1 MPDSN
6 HPTKPPVRAVIF
18 DCDGTLVDSY
28 QAITASVNH
37 VRAKHGLS
45 PLSEAEVRRHVG
57 RGPTNLLQHTVPGS
71 NVEAD
76 LAEYKAHHPS
86 VLKSGSRLLP
96 HVAEELSALQ
106 QRGLRLAVCSNK
118 LRTFTLQL
126 LDILSIGRYFQAVIG
141 PEDAPRLKPA
151 PDMLLAALAR
161 LAVSAAEAL
170 YIGDMA
176 VDIETARAAG
186 VMVWVVSTGSD
197 TPASL
202 RAVKP
207 DRVLEDLGNLS
218 ALLGPTNR
226 QPLNSG
232 LTNP

>member
-1 MPDSN
+1 L
-6 HPTKPPVRAVIF
+6 RAVIF

-28 QAITASVNH
+28 QAIAASVNH
-37 VRAKHGLS
+37 VRARHSLS

-57 RGPTNLLQHTVPGS
+57 RGPANLLQHTVPGS
-71 NVEAD
+71 NIEAD
-76 LAEYKAHHPS
+76 LDEYKAHHPS

-118 LRTFTLQL
+118 VRAFTLEL
-126 LDILSIGRYFQAVIG
+126 LEILDIGRYFQAVIG

-161 LAVSAAEAL
+161 LGVSAAEAL

-176 VDIETARAAG
+176 VDIETARTAS
-186 VMVWVVSTGSD
+186 VLVWVVSTGSD
-197 TPASL
+197 NPATL
-202 RAVKP
+202 RAAKP
-207 DRVLEDLGNLS
+207 DRVLEDLGNLN
-218 ALLGPTNR
+218 ALLGR
-226 QPLNSG
+226 SS
-232 LTNP
+232 

>member
-1 MPDSN
+1 LADSKQL
-6 HPTKPPVRAVIF
+6 TKSPVRAVIF

-28 QAITASVNH
+28 PAITASVNH
-37 VRAKHGLS
+37 VRATHGLA
-45 PLSEAEVRRHVG
+45 PLSETEVRRHVG
-57 RGPTNLLQHTVPGS
+57 RGPANLLQHTVPGS
-71 NVEAD
+71 NIETD

-96 HVAEELSALQ
+96 HVAEELSALH

-118 LRTFTLQL
+118 LRLFTLEL
-126 LDILSIGRYFQAVIG
+126 LDILDIGRYFQAVIG

-161 LAVSAAEAL
+161 LAVPAAEAL

-186 VMVWVVSTGSD
+186 VAVWVVSTGSD
-197 TPASL
+197 TPATL
-202 RAVKP
+202 TAAKP

-218 ALLGPTNR
+218 ALLGPTDR
-226 QPLNSG
+226 QPLDSG

>member
-1 MPDSN
+1 LPDTN
-6 HPTKPPVRAVIF
+6 HPTTPPARAVIF

-37 VRAKHGLS
+37 VRARHGLS

-57 RGPTNLLQHTVPGS
+57 RGPANLLQHTVPDS
-71 NVEAD
+71 NLEAD

-96 HVAEELSALQ
+96 HVAEELSALH

-126 LDILSIGRYFQAVIG
+126 LDILGIGRYFQAVIG

-151 PDMLLAALAR
+151 PDMLLAALGR
-161 LAVSAAEAL
+161 LGVSAAEAL

-186 VMVWVVSTGSD
+186 VTVWVVRTGSD
-197 TPASL
+197 TMATL
-202 RAVKP
+202 RAAKP

-218 ALLGPTNR
+218 ALLGQSLAHGEGGGT
-226 QPLNSG
+226 
-232 LTNP
+232 

>member
-1 MPDSN
+1 
-6 HPTKPPVRAVIF
+6 
-18 DCDGTLVDSY
+18 
-28 QAITASVNH
+28 
-37 VRAKHGLS
+37 
-45 PLSEAEVRRHVG
+45 LSEAEVRRHVG
-57 RGPTNLLQHTVPGS
+57 RGPANLLQHTVPSS

-96 HVAEELSALQ
+96 HVAEELSVLN

-126 LDILSIGRYFQAVIG
+126 LDILGIGRYFQAVIG

-186 VMVWVVSTGSD
+186 VTVWVVSTGSD
-197 TPASL
+197 TPATL
-202 RAVKP
+202 RGANP

-218 ALLGPTNR
+218 ALLGQSLAHGEGGGT
-226 QPLNSG
+226 
-232 LTNP
+232 

>member
-1 MPDSN
+1 
-6 HPTKPPVRAVIF
+6 VRAVIF

-37 VRAKHGLS
+37 VRARHGLS

-57 RGPTNLLQHTVPGS
+57 RGPVNLLQHTVPGS

-76 LAEYKAHHPS
+76 LAEYKTHHPS

-96 HVAEELSALQ
+96 HVAEELSVLN

-126 LDILSIGRYFQAVIG
+126 LDILGIGRYFQAVIG

-151 PDMLLAALAR
+151 PDMLLAALGR
-161 LAVSAAEAL
+161 LGVSPPEAL

-186 VMVWVVSTGSD
+186 VTVWVVRTGSD
-197 TPASL
+197 TMATL
-202 RAVKP
+202 RAAKP

-218 ALLGPTNR
+218 ALLGQSPTH
-226 QPLNSG
+226 G
-232 LTNP
+232 EGGGT